1 MSLDSSIRTTTLL
14 FLVGALAS
22 QFIACGAEEG
32 DDDNGSDN
40 VRQDTDRENDGG
52 VDPADAVTDVVDPR
66 PPRESVYVVWSE
78 VPVIGA
84 PADEVSRLFI
94 ADEDCR
100 LNKSDMC
107 ESGSCEPTEILSP
120 SVDEQLC
127 ANRCEL
133 TSDLSHIVYI
143 DSQASS
149 TLRFAPLGDDFQL
162 AGDSTIIA
170 TEVFGYSIGG
180 NQVAYRSAD
189 TVYTFDLAS
198 GTNTEITTLPGT
210 GGVYMSPDGQS
221 VFVKRVNNATGTIM
235 DLLRY
240 NADGTGETLLYTFV
254 DADVTGSLLGG
265 SEPVALSPDGQTLAI
280 ATNYRYQSNLCA
292 SNADCTEPGY
302 VCPAGGVSS
311 RCYAQQLAVQTI
323 NLGATDRLGEACS
336 SNSECGDR
344 HTCDLTAPDD
354 SGQGVCQPGRTPLGY
369 SGQNRCS
376 VLRVGQYDSMLP
388 GLAWT
393 NNQNVVALVAN
404 SCGGQNIAITDLI
417 RLDSTSG
424 AFEALLENPGR
435 PFGGCTNELEQCYDT
450 NACNVEFYGMSVSPA
465 GAWVGLT
472 GDSYSAASSPEVWLY
487 DVRDDEKF
495 PLTRSLPT
503 DAQHVQ
509 ILARD

>member
-1 MSLDSSIRTTTLL
+1 MALDTSIRTTSLV
-14 FLVGALAS
+14 FLIGALAS
-22 QFIACGAEEG
+22 QLLACGSDEG
-32 DDDNGSDN
+32 TDDNGSDD
-40 VRQDTDRENDGG
+40 VRLDTDRDNDGG
-52 VDPADAVTDVVDPR
+52 VDPTDGVTDVADPR

-84 PADEVSRLFI
+84 PADEESRLFI

-100 LNKSDMC
+100 LNKADMC
-107 ESGSCEPTEILSP
+107 EAGSCEPVEILSP

-133 TSDLSHIVYI
+133 TSDLSYIVYI
-143 DSQASS
+143 DSQVSS

-180 NQVAYRSAD
+180 NRLAYRSAD
-189 TVYTFDLAS
+189 TVYTFDLQS
-198 GTNTEITTLPGT
+198 GTSTEIVTIPGT

-221 VFVKRVNNATGTIM
+221 VYVKRVNNVTGTIM

-254 DADVTGSLLGG
+254 DADVTGSLLSGN
-265 SEPVALSPDGQTLAI
+265 EPIALSPDGQTLAI

-311 RCYAQQLAVQTI
+311 RCYAQQLAVQSI
-323 NLGATDRLGEACS
+323 NLGAADRLGEPCS
-336 SNSECGDR
+336 GNSECGDR

-354 SGQGVCQPGRTPLGY
+354 NGQGLCMPGRTPLGY

-388 GLAWT
+388 GLSWT
-393 NNQNVVALVAN
+393 SNQSVVALAAN
-404 SCGGQNIAITDLI
+404 SCGGQNIEITDLI
-417 RLDSTSG
+417 QLDITSG
-424 AFEALLENPGR
+424 VFSALLENPGR
-435 PFGGCTNELEQCYDT
+435 PFGGCVNELEQCYDT
-450 NACNVEFYGMSVSPA
+450 NACNVEFYGMSASPA
-465 GAWVGLT
+465 GAWIGLT

-509 ILARD
+509 ILTRE

>member
-1 MSLDSSIRTTTLL
+1 MTLDTSLRSAALL
-14 FLVGALAS
+14 FVVGLLAS
-22 QFIACGAEEG
+22 HGTACGADEG
-32 DDDNGSDN
+32 GESNDSND
-40 VRQDTDRENDGG
+40 VRQDTDRDDDGG
-52 VDPADAVTDVVDPR
+52 SDPTDAAPDVTDPR

-78 VPVIGA
+78 VPVLGA
-84 PADEVSRLFI
+84 AADEVSRLYI

-107 ESGSCEPTEILSP
+107 ESGSCEPTEVLSP

-127 ANRCEL
+127 ANRCEV
-133 TSDLSHIVYI
+133 TTDLSYIVYI
-143 DSQASS
+143 DSQSQS

-162 AGDSTIIA
+162 AADSTIIA

-180 NQVAYRSAD
+180 NRVAYRSAD

-198 GTNTEITTLPGT
+198 GTNTEIVTIPGT

-221 VFVKRVNNATGTIM
+221 VYVKRVNNATGTNM

-240 NADGTGETLLYTFV
+240 NADGTDETLLYTFV
-254 DADVTGSLLGG
+254 DADVTGSLLSGN
-265 SEPVALSPDGQTLAI
+265 EPIALSPDGQTIAI

-323 NLGATDRLGEACS
+323 NLGAADRLGQACS
-336 SNSECGDR
+336 GNSECGDR

-354 SGQGVCQPGRTPLGY
+354 SGQGVCLPGRTPLGY

-388 GLAWT
+388 GLSWSS
-393 NNQNVVALVAN
+393 NQTVVALVAN
-404 SCGGQNIAITDLI
+404 SCGGQDIEITDLI
-417 RLDSTSG
+417 RLDVTSG
-424 AFEALLENPGR
+424 VVDALLENPGR
-435 PFGGCTNELEQCYDT
+435 PFGGCTNQLEQCYDT
-450 NACNVEFYGMSVSPA
+450 NACNVEFYGMSASPA

-487 DVRDDEKF
+487 DVRDNEKY

-509 ILARD
+509 ILTRE